1 MKLGMELTVAFR
13 FVLILAVFLGL
24 LYWVG
29 IPFLERSS
37 IYYPTKPIEK
47 TPAAADIPFDRV
59 TFPAEDGTLLSG
71 WWMPAPEGALAR
83 GTILFFHGNA
93 GNISHRLD
101 HAVLIHRLG
110 FHQLL
115 FDYRGY
121 GESAGSPSEKGLY
134 RDALGAVRYLEKRKE
149 VDLERLVYYGE
160 SLGAAVA
167 VDLAARR
174 LPAVLVLEAP
184 FSSVPEMAKRYYP
197 WLPVWLLR
205 SHYDNLSKIGKIT
218 CPTLIFHSRDDEIVP
233 LEHSSRLIGTSGAS
247 ISRREVLRGGH
258 NEAFLLEV
266 RRISEELDRFFRDV
280 GF

>member
-1 MKLGMELTVAFR
+1 MKLVMELTVVFR
-13 FVLILAVFLGL
+13 FFLLLAGFLGL

-37 IYYPTKPIEK
+37 IYYPTKPIDN
-47 TPAAADIPFDRV
+47 TPAAADIPFDSV
-59 TFPAEDGTLLSG
+59 TFPAEDGIRLSG
-71 WWMPAPEGALAR
+71 WWMPAPEGVLAR
-83 GTILFFHGNA
+83 GTVLFFHGNA

-110 FHQLL
+110 FHQLF

-134 RDALGAVRYLEKRKE
+134 RDALGAVRYLEKRTE
-149 VDLERLVYYGE
+149 VDSKRLVYYGE

-174 LPAVLVLEAP
+174 LPAVLVLEAS

-205 SHYDNLSKIGKIT
+205 SRYDNLSKIRKIT

-233 LEHSSRLIGTSGAS
+233 LEHSNRLIEASGAS
-247 ISRREVLRGGH
+247 VSRREVLRGGH
-258 NEAFLLEV
+258 NEAFLLEM